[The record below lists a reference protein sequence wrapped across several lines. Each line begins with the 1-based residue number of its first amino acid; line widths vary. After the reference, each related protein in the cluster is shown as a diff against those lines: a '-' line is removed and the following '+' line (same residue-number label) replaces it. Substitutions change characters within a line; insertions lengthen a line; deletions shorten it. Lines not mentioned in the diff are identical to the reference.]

1 MARGGVQVLAVIDV
15 ELRSFIEADR
25 AIVVASRNKD
35 LVPHSQRAWGPR
47 VSEDGRSI
55 ELFVDRPAATTTVA
69 NLRDNGRIA
78 VCLTQIDTNRSVQLK
93 GRCVEV
99 GDPEAD
105 DWSAIEEHRQGFTR
119 ATAMLGFPADMIRNL
134 WSTQVVKLRFVVDD
148 IYDQTPGPKAGK
160 PL

>member
-1 MARGGVQVLAVIDV
+1 LAVIDV

-25 AIVVASRNKD
+25 AIEVASRNKD
-35 LVPHSQRAWGPR
+35 LVPHAQRAWGPR

-78 VCLTQIDTNRSVQLK
+78 VCLTRIDTNRSVQLK

-99 GDPEAD
+99 GDPEAE
-105 DWSAIEEHRQGFTR
+105 DWNTIEEHRQAFTR

-148 IYDQTPGPKAGK
+148 IYDQTPGPRAGK